1 MKVVPAILASETVR
15 DLVEHGSVRGSV
27 RCQTIVSSFAA
38 GLRVPEDGFSVH
50 DVTEISLILSGSFDL
65 ESGGEIARLSEG
77 DLVMVP
83 PGEPHF
89 FHVRADTRI
98 FTLTIG
104 DA

>member
-1 MKVVPAILASETVR
+1 VKVFPAILTDDGDADVA
-15 DLVEHGSVRGSV
+15 DHGAT
-27 RCQTIVSSFAA
+27 RCRTIISSFAA
-38 GLRVPEDGFSVH
+38 GLRIPETGFSTH
-50 DVTEISLILSGSFDL
+50 DVTEISLILSGTFDL
-65 ESGGEIARLSEG
+65 ESGGERARLNAG
-77 DLVMVP
+77 DLVVVP

>member
-1 MKVVPAILASETVR
+1 
-15 DLVEHGSVRGSV
+15 V

-65 ESGGEIARLSEG
+65 ESGGELTRLNEG

>member
-1 MKVVPAILASETVR
+1 MKVVPAILATEALLN
-15 DLVEHGSVRGSV
+15 LVDHKSARGNV
-27 RCQTIVSSFAA
+27 RCQTLVSSFTA

-65 ESGGEIARLSEG
+65 ESGGETARLSEG

>member
-1 MKVVPAILASETVR
+1 MKVVPSILASEAVR
-15 DLVEHGSVRGSV
+15 DLVDHGGV
-27 RCQTIVSSFAA
+27 RCRTIVSSFAA

-65 ESGGEIARLSEG
+65 ESGGELTRLNEG

>member
-1 MKVVPAILASETVR
+1 MKVFPAILAE
-15 DLVEHGSVRGSV
+15 DGDADAADHGTA
-27 RCQTIVSSFAA
+27 RCRTIISSFAA
-38 GLRVPEDGFSVH
+38 GLRIPETGFSTH
-50 DVTEISLILSGSFDL
+50 DVTEISLILSGMFDL
-65 ESGGEIARLSEG
+65 ESGGQSARLSAG
-77 DLVMVP
+77 DLVIVP